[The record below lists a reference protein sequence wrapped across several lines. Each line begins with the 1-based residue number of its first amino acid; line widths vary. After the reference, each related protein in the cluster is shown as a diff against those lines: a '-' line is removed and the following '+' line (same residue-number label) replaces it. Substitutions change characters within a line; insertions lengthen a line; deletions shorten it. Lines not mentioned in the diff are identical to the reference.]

1 MLNIDLGAGE
11 LIAQRLEVL
20 YNAEIDGGIGELNIT
35 FKEKLDEKEVI

>member
-1 MLNIDLGAGE
+1 MLNNDLGAGE
-11 LIAQRLEVL
+11 LIAQRLEAL